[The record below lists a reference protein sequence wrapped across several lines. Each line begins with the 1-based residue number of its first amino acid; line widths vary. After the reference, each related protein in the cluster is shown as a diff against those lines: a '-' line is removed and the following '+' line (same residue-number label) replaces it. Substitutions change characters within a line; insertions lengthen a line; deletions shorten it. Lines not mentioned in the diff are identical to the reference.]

1 MWGPVRS
8 GAQELVDLAS
18 VWCYTVIMR
27 DLFDPRSF
35 GPPRATTYRRH
46 RPRVI
51 DLFDID
57 SFGPQ
62 AGDRRLSAFRHHIA
76 WIGQQEWPA
85 RIVIILGEITLV
97 YLVLV
102 FGMLFGAGFSAW
114 L

>member
-1 MWGPVRS
+1 M
-8 GAQELVDLAS
+8 
-18 VWCYTVIMR
+18 
-27 DLFDPRSF
+27 
-35 GPPRATTYRRH
+35 
-46 RPRVI
+46 
-51 DLFDID
+51 
-57 SFGPQ
+57 Q
-62 AGDRRLSAFRHHIA
+62 APHLSPAFRRHIA